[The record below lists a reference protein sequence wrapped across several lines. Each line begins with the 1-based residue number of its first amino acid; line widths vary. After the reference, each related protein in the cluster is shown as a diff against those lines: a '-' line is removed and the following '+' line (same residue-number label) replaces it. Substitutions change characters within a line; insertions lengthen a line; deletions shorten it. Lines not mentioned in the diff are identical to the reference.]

1 MLYLDG
7 ISISKIR
14 KELENNLKNKKINR
28 IFQKN
33 EYAISLFFGKI
44 ELTFSTLPNF
54 SICYINDEKEKPL
67 LDIASNFISSLRS
80 KLLNATLVNIN
91 QLGFDRVL
99 VFNFSK
105 INELGEEQHFKIIF
119 ELFSKAS
126 NIIFTENNKIISIFK
141 REGINSKRVL
151 FNGAEYESLTDKT
164 KISPDKISR
173 EEFNKFKNNAALMQ
187 KIEGYGK
194 LLNENVTTYDDFK
207 KIINDNLKATIYFK
221 NQKIILTTV
230 LDFSFKDYEEKKDFD
245 NFFEMINFYIKYT
258 ENTTSFSIL
267 KNKLST
273 IVNKKLN
280 KNLKILDNVKKD
292 LQKEDNLDSL
302 LEKANIFSSSLH
314 LVKKGMSSI
323 ELYDFYN
330 NEQISI
336 NLNPLFNA
344 NDNLKL
350 MYKNYSKTKKTIE
363 NAKRRENEI
372 QNEITYLSSI
382 ELFIENSQNL
392 ENLRNIEDELIKYNY
407 IKLTHK
413 TKNTKI
419 RKEIKFGTYEKNDC
433 IFYYGRNNL
442 ENDNLTMKFAGKN
455 DLWFHAKNIP
465 GSHVILKSEFINE
478 ENILIAAKLA
488 AFYSKANM
496 LDKIEIDYTLK
507 KYINKPKNAKL
518 AFVTYTNA
526 RTILVKKEEIDATF
540 KN

>member
-14 KELENNLKNKKINR
+14 KELENNLKQKKINR

-33 EYAISLFFGKI
+33 EYAISLFFRKI
-44 ELTFSTLPNF
+44 ELTFSILPNF
-54 SICYINDEKEKPL
+54 SICYINDEKEKAL
-67 LDIASNFISSLRS
+67 LDISSNFISSLRS

-99 VFNFSK
+99 VFNFAK

-119 ELFSKAS
+119 ELFSKAA
-126 NIIFTENNKIISIFK
+126 NIIFTENNKIISTFK
-141 REGINSKRVL
+141 KEGISAKRIL
-151 FNGAEYESLTDKT
+151 FNGAEYESLTDNT

-173 EEFNKFKNNAALMQ
+173 EEFDKLKNSDNLMQ
-187 KIEGYGK
+187 KIEGFGK
-194 LLNENVTTYDDFK
+194 ILNENIKNYDELQ
-207 KIINDNLKATIYFK
+207 KIMNDNLKATIYFK
-221 NQKIILTTV
+221 NQKIILATV
-230 LDFSFKDYEEKKDFD
+230 LDFSFKDYEEKKDFN
-245 NFFEMINFYIKYT
+245 NFFEMINFYIKYS

-267 KNKLST
+267 KNKLSS
-273 IVNKKLN
+273 VVDKKLN
-280 KNLKILDNVKKD
+280 KNLKILENVKKD
-292 LQKEDNLDSL
+292 LQKEENLDSL
-302 LEKANIFSSSLH
+302 LEKANIFSSALH
-314 LVKKGMSSI
+314 LAKKGMTSI
-323 ELYDFYN
+323 ELYDFYK
-330 NEQISI
+330 NEQINIS
-336 NLNPLFNA
+336 LNPLFNA

-372 QNEITYLSSI
+372 QSEIDYLSSI
-382 ELFIENSQNL
+382 DLFIENSQNL

-407 IKLTHK
+407 LKLTHK

-419 RKEIKFGTYEKNDC
+419 KKEIKFGTYEKNDC

-442 ENDNLTMKFAGKN
+442 ENDNLTMKFASKN

-465 GSHVILKSEFINE
+465 GSHVILKAEFINE
-478 ENILIAAKLA
+478 ENILIASKLA

-496 LDKIEIDYTLK
+496 LDKVEIDYTLK

-526 RTILVKKEEIDATF
+526 KTILVKKEEIDATF